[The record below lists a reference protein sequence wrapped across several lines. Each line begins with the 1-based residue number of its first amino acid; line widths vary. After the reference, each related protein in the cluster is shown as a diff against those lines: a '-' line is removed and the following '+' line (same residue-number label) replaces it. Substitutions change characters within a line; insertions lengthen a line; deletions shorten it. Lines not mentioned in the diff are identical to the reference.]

1 MHLEAR
7 ESKRCMSNAWSSCEA
22 ENSAFRI
29 AFIDEVGKMLLI
41 NERLVPNSKNFAM
54 HEFSLSLTIS
64 ISLSAVLLSLSL
76 QRSNL
81 YALECSTA
89 NNSGELK

>member
-1 MHLEAR
+1 
-7 ESKRCMSNAWSSCEA
+7 
-22 ENSAFRI
+22 
-29 AFIDEVGKMLLI
+29 MLLI

-64 ISLSAVLLSLSL
+64 ISLSAILSLSL